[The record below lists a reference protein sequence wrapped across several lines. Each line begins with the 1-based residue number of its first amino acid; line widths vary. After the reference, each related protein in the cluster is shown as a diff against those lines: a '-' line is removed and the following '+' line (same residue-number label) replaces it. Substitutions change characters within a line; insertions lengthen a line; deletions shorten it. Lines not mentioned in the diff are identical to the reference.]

1 MDEKPNPMTSDDP
14 NIRQLPEHALRRL
27 RSMRGEAGGPP
38 RLFTSDLSV
47 GEFLL
52 IEQAGFEP
60 IGFVMGSSF
69 FHIGIQWTIQPFQ
82 NYELDVLTSALYHAR
97 EHAMARMEEEAHLL
111 DADGVV
117 GVRLEVGKFSWAQS
131 MAEFTAVGTA
141 VRARAND
148 GRRFRRSDGRPFTS
162 DLSGQE
168 FWTLL
173 RAGCRPLALA
183 MGNCVYHVGRRGFRQ
198 ALGQFGRNV
207 EMPNYTQAIYNAR
220 ELALERMQ
228 ADAEVV
234 HAHGIVGVQV
244 QQANHGWNHHVMEF
258 FAIGTAVARESE
270 PAVLPEPLLVL
281 SLNAPPAAPARPV
294 APPPKPA
301 ATPSHTSGGE

>member
-1 MDEKPNPMTSDDP
+1 MED
-14 NIRQLPEHALRRL
+14 IREHGTEIPESARQRL
-27 RSMRGEAGGPP
+27 TEMRGRAEQGKP
-38 RLFTSDLSV
+38 LFTSDLSIN
-47 GEFLL
+47 EFLL
-52 IEQAGFEP
+52 VEQAGFEP
-60 IGFVMGSSF
+60 VGFVMGSSF
-69 FHIGIQWTIQPFQ
+69 FHTGIQWTIQPFQ

-141 VRARAND
+141 VRSRADD
-148 GRRFRRSDGRPFTS
+148 GRRFRRPDGRPFTS

-228 ADAEVV
+228 VDSEAVQ
-234 HAHGIVGVQV
+234 AHGIVGVQL

-270 PAVLPEPLLVL
+270 PAALPEPQLVL
-281 SLNAPPAAPARPV
+281 TLNAPPAAPTRPA
-294 APPPKPA
+294 APPPKPSA
-301 ATPSHTSGGE
+301 PTPSSGGE